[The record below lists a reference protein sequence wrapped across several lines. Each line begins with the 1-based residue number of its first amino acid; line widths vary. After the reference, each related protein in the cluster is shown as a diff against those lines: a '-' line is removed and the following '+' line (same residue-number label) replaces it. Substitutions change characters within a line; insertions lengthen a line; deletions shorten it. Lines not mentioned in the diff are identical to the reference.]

1 MTFDFLLRIGILFL
15 KNNAYFCTSTLDFSL
30 NILYQF
36 DQFSSFN
43 HLSDKMSNDSLRVKV
58 THIRFVGYL
67 PATTIRATIG
77 TALVYICAST
87 PSSPSLS
94 LSTIMSTVDYDY
106 SQSLAILLR
115 ESTIRAHDEVALS
128 DGAKRLTSGQLSRE
142 TYIQYLMMLWHI
154 YE

>member
-1 MTFDFLLRIGILFL
+1 
-15 KNNAYFCTSTLDFSL
+15 
-30 NILYQF
+30 
-36 DQFSSFN
+36 
-43 HLSDKMSNDSLRVKV
+43 
-58 THIRFVGYL
+58 
-67 PATTIRATIG
+67 
-77 TALVYICAST
+77 
-87 PSSPSLS
+87 
-94 LSTIMSTVDYDY
+94 MSTVDYDY